1 MNKRKTVETTVYIKE
16 KDLKNLREN
25 TKKLKKAEENLSR
38 INKQLEE
45 MKEKYLRLAADFD
58 NYKRRVEK
66 EKQDI
71 FKYGI
76 ENLIMQLIPF
86 DDIFESVLKQMEN
99 KPSSEIVHKG
109 LEMLKTEFSKIL
121 EDAGVKKINSLN
133 NRFDANIH
141 EASEVIETDD
151 YQDGQIIEEERAGYL
166 LNGKTIRPALV
177 KVAKKKCDAT
187 DNDSKNFSSCKD

>member
-16 KDLKNLREN
+16 NDLKNLREN

-99 KPSSEIVHKG
+99 KPSPEIVHKG

-121 EDAGVKKINSLN
+121 EAAGVKKINSLN

>member
-16 KDLKNLREN
+16 NDLKNLREN

-99 KPSSEIVHKG
+99 KPSPEIVHKG

-121 EDAGVKKINSLN
+121 EAAGVKKINSLN

-166 LNGKTIRPALV
+166 LNG
-177 KVAKKKCDAT
+177 
-187 DNDSKNFSSCKD
+187 

>member
-1 MNKRKTVETTVYIKE
+1 MDRRTVETKVYIKE

-45 MKEKYLRLAADFD
+45 MKDKYLRLAADFD

-86 DDIFESVLKQMEN
+86 DDIFESVLKQMKN
-99 KPSSEIVHKG
+99 KPSSEIVQKG

-121 EDAGVKKINSLN
+121 EAAGVKKINSLN

-151 YQDGQIIEEERAGYL
+151 YQDGQIIEEERPGYL

-177 KVAKKKCDAT
+177 KVAKKKCDVT

>member
-1 MNKRKTVETTVYIKE
+1 MDRRKTVETTVYIKE
-16 KDLKNLREN
+16 NDLKNLREN

-45 MKEKYLRLAADFD
+45 MKDKYLRLAADFD
-58 NYKRRVEK
+58 NYKRRAEK

-99 KPSSEIVHKG
+99 KPSPEIVHKG

-121 EDAGVKKINSLN
+121 EAAGVKKINSLN

-151 YQDGQIIEEERAGYL
+151 YQDGQIIEEERPGYL

>member
-16 KDLKNLREN
+16 NDLKNLREN

-99 KPSSEIVHKG
+99 KPSPEIVHKG

>member
-1 MNKRKTVETTVYIKE
+1 MDRRKTVEATVYIKE
-16 KDLKNLREN
+16 NDLKNLREN

-99 KPSSEIVHKG
+99 KPSPEIVHKG